1 MIKLLKTDGSEI
13 IINADLIEQIKETPD
28 TVITMTNGKKI
39 LVENTA
45 GEIIEKV
52 INYRQKIIVVSSRTG
67 EI

>member
-28 TVITMTNGKKI
+28 TVITMTNGKNI
-39 LVENTA
+39 LVKDTA
-45 GEIIEKV
+45 DEIIEKV
-52 INYRQKIIVVSSRTG
+52 IDYKQKIIVVSSRTG

>member
-1 MIKLLKTDGSEI
+1 MIKVLKTDGNEI
-13 IINADLIEQIKETPD
+13 IINADLIEQIRETPD

-39 LVENTA
+39 LVEDTA
-45 GEIIEKV
+45 DEIVDKV

>member
-39 LVENTA
+39 LVEDTA
-45 GEIIEKV
+45 DEIIEKV

>member
-1 MIKLLKTDGSEI
+1 MIKVLKTDGNEI
-13 IINADLIEQIKETPD
+13 IINADLIEQIRETPD

-39 LVENTA
+39 LVEDTA
-45 GEIIEKV
+45 DEIIDKV

>member
-39 LVENTA
+39 LVEDTA
-45 GEIIEKV
+45 DEIIEKV
-52 INYRQKIIVVSSRTG
+52 INYKQKIIVVSSRTG

>member
-39 LVENTA
+39 LVEDTA
-45 GEIIEKV
+45 DQIIEKV